1 MDKGYDNDR
10 RIEITDDFMFG
21 YVMRQPGICTD
32 VIKCLLPGVPVAE
45 VRFSDEADLIPETQ
59 KALQGNPGYHD
70 VRLDVYLDDGKT
82 VFNVEMQT
90 GNKRNLP
97 KRVRYY
103 GSKLDCDQLE
113 KSKDYE
119 DLRPTYVIF
128 ICTFDPFGLDEYC
141 YEFENCC
148 RRLDGF
154 RLKDESYKLFF
165 NAAGHKGEISDE
177 LKALLGYFHD
187 PEQTLEEQ
195 QTELV
200 RKLDGIVDDANQDA
214 DWRRKHM
221 MYEMTQLDA
230 EKRGRAEGRTEGRA
244 EGLTL
249 MAKLISFLLR
259 DGRSDDIAQV
269 SSDEAFREEKLK
281 EYGLK

>member
-1 MDKGYDNDR
+1 MEKEYGNDR

-21 YVMRQPGICTD
+21 YVMRQPGVCTD
-32 VIKCLLPGVPVAE
+32 VIKCLLPNVPVAE

-119 DLRPTYVIF
+119 ELRPTYVIF
-128 ICTFDPFGLDEYC
+128 ICTFDPFGRDEYC

-148 RRLDGF
+148 RRLDGL

-187 PEQTLEEQ
+187 PEQTPEEQ
-195 QTELV
+195 QTALV
-200 RKLDGIVDDANQDA
+200 RKLDGIVDNANQDA

-221 MYEMTQLDA
+221 MYEMTQMDA
-230 EKRGRAEGRTEGRA
+230 EKRARNEGRTEGLA
-244 EGLTL
+244 M

-259 DGRSDDIAQV
+259 DGRSDDIARV
-269 SSDEAFREEKLK
+269 STDEAFREELLK